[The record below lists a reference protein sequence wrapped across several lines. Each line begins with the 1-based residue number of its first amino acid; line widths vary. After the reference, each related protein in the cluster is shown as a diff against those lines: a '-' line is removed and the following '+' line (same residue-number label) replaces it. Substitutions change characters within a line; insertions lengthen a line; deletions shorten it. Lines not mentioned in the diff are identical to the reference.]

1 MTMNQKT
8 SPIPAGK
15 NTQNQDILVSPI
27 TLRTRKIMV
36 KIVPSPRPEP
46 PPELLLIISLFDF
59 YYKDT
64 TFFRIFQIFLQ
75 IFVVWNL
82 HPGKNILLI
91 IIINSIIIRI
101 IIFKPSMLF
110 VIVSKNSISVTL
122 FCLYHYKIFTFR
134 TWPTRSHFLPRCCNK

>member
-1 MTMNQKT
+1 MKRMTMTQKT
-8 SPIPAGK
+8 SPIPTGK

-64 TFFRIFQIFLQ
+64 TFL
-75 IFVVWNL
+75 
-82 HPGKNILLI
+82 
-91 IIINSIIIRI
+91 
-101 IIFKPSMLF
+101 
-110 VIVSKNSISVTL
+110 
-122 FCLYHYKIFTFR
+122 
-134 TWPTRSHFLPRCCNK
+134 